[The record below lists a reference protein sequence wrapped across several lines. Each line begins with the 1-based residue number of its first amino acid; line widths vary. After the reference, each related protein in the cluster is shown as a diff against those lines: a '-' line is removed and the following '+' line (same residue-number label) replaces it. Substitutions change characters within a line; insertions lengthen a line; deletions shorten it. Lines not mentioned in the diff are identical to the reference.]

1 MQNTGIVGALWFQ
14 GLVGVVWLL
23 GSLGQAVIFL
33 PLGIAIASAAT
44 TYDLAADWS
53 NDDNPNGVW
62 THREGTDALPS
73 VPDWTPLNNGLAV
86 QPAWA
91 PSTNPGNFLPAWFK
105 STTNNP
111 EGMDFLLGDV
121 VVHSTDGSN
130 GSASGA
136 ANVIWTSPSNGV
148 VDIFGAVWMTRD
160 IGRSNQWTL
169 FLNGVPLTAG
179 NVSSGDEFNRAHPFN
194 FANGSGGPAV
204 LNGIETSINDVI
216 ELRIEKTS
224 GFGDFVGV
232 NFTITLTEDADDD
245 GISDD
250 DDNCPDTP
258 NPDQINSDTDSD
270 GDACDDDDDND
281 TVLDATDNCPLVANP
296 DQSDRD
302 SDGAGD
308 LCDTDADGDGVL
320 DANDACLATL
330 PGEVV
335 DDTGCS
341 IDDLCP
347 CENAWKNQG
356 AYVSC
361 VARAAEDFVA
371 DDLIT
376 DAEKD
381 TIVAEA
387 AESNCGS

>member
-1 MQNTGIVGALWFQ
+1 
-14 GLVGVVWLL
+14 VWLL
-23 GSLGQAVIFL
+23 GSLGQTVMFL
-33 PLGIAIASAAT
+33 PLEISMASAAT

-62 THREGTDALPS
+62 TYREGIDALPF
-73 VPDWTPLNNGLAV
+73 VPDWTPLNNGPAA

-91 PSTNPGNFLPAWFK
+91 PSTVSGNFLPAWFK

-121 VVHSTDGSN
+121 VVHSTDGFN
-130 GSASGA
+130 GSASGV

-148 VDIFGAVWMTRD
+148 VDIVGAVWMTRE

-169 FLNGVPLTAG
+169 FFNGVPLTAG
-179 NVSSGDEFNRAHPFN
+179 NISSGDEFNRANPFN
-194 FANGSGGPAV
+194 FANGSGGPTV
-204 LNGIETSINDVI
+204 LNGIEVSINDVI

-232 NFTITLTEDADDD
+232 NLTITLTEDADDD
-245 GISDD
+245 GIADD
-250 DDNCPDTP
+250 DDNCPSTP
-258 NPDQINSDTDSD
+258 NPDQINSDTDGD

-281 TVLDATDNCPLVANP
+281 AVDDAADNCPLVANS

-308 LCDTDADGDGVL
+308 LCDTDADGDDTL

-330 PGEVV
+330 PGAVV

-341 IDDLCP
+341 IADLCP
-347 CENAWKNQG
+347 CDNPWKNHG

-361 VARAAEDFVA
+361 VAHTAEDFVDA
-371 DDLIT
+371 ELIT
-376 DAEKD
+376 VAQKDA
-381 TIVAEA
+381 IVSAA
-387 AESNCGS
+387 AESDCGSKK